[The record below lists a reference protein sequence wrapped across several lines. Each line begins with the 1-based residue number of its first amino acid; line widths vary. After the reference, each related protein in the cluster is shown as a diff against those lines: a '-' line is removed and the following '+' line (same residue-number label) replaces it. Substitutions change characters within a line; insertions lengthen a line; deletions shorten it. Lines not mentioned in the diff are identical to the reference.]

1 MQRWIAL
8 VVFLSAALPAAAQY
22 PGGRTP
28 RIPQGIPR
36 GGKQKKAP
44 ADEPNL
50 NISGVL
56 RRISD
61 KELILEAQDT
71 RILTL
76 KRTQKTTFYK
86 NSAEAKP
93 AEFQPGD
100 HLFVEAT
107 QDEEGFLYAV
117 AVTCQKAGT
126 AEERARASEP
136 VDPSLQRASDDE
148 GPPVLRRADSPRKDQ
163 DVEVAS
169 APAPN
174 PEPERPEV
182 RDPGPPVRVGADDPG
197 PPVLSRGG
205 PAKRREPT
213 IAEAAERAPAAAAQ
227 ETTSE
232 APPPEPPKTDPL
244 IEKARL
250 AAEAFDERLPNY
262 VCRQMT
268 TRYLSSSR
276 PANWKPMDVVSADI
290 VYEDGREQYRN
301 LAVNGKATSKKMEEL
316 GGSWSKGEYGSI
328 LADLF
333 APQTAADFRLRRNE
347 SMAGADAAVYDF
359 SVELPNS
366 HWSIHV
372 PSQMYR
378 PAYGGSVW
386 IDRKN
391 GRVLRIEMQARR
403 LPEEFPLD
411 SVEAAVDYQ
420 YVRLGGVTEYLL
432 PVHAENLSCQRGSSN
447 CSRNAMDFRNYH
459 KYEGESTIKYG
470 Q

>member
-8 VVFLSAALPAAAQY
+8 SVFLAVALSAAAQY

-28 RIPQGIPR
+28 RVPPLGIPR

-44 ADEPNL
+44 PDEPNL

-56 RRISD
+56 RRLSE

-76 KRTQKTTFYK
+76 ARTPKTTFYR

-93 AEFQPGD
+93 AEFRPGD
-100 HLFVEAT
+100 HLFVEAA
-107 QDEEGFLYAV
+107 QDDEGFLYAV

-126 AEERARASEP
+126 AEERARASQP
-136 VDPSLQRASDDE
+136 VEPSLQRTHGDE
-148 GPPVLRRADSPRKDQ
+148 APPVLRRADSPPKDQ
-163 DVEVAS
+163 DAETEAA
-169 APAPN
+169 APPAATP
-174 PEPERPEV
+174 
-182 RDPGPPVRVGADDPG
+182 DPGPPVRVGADDPG

-205 PAKRREPT
+205 PAKSREPT
-213 IAEAAERAPAAAAQ
+213 VGGEAESA
-227 ETTSE
+227 SE
-232 APPPEPPKTDPL
+232 PPPAEPPKTDPL

-276 PANWKPMDVVSADI
+276 PANWKPMDVVTAEVI
-290 VYEDGREQYRN
+290 YEDGREQYRN

-316 GGSWSKGEYGSI
+316 GGNWSKGEYGSI
-328 LADLF
+328 MADLF
-333 APQTAADFRLRRNE
+333 ASRTAAEFRLQRNA
-347 SMAGADAAVYDF
+347 SIAGADAAVYDF
-359 SVELPNS
+359 FVELPNS

-372 PSQMYR
+372 PSQVYR

-391 GRVLRIEMQARR
+391 GRILRIEMQARR

-411 SVEAAVDYQ
+411 SVETSVDYR
-420 YVRLGGVTEYLL
+420 YVRLGGVNEYLL
-432 PVHAENLSCQRGSSN
+432 PVHAEQLSCQRGSSN
-447 CSRNAMDFRNYH
+447 CSRNAIDFRNYH